1 MTAIPDIRRRWLQA
15 TATHRARLGR
25 VLRFGLIGLSGT
37 AVNTAALGVVTGVG
51 GLHYVA
57 GAVLATQVSTTYNFA
72 LTNHFVFVDDG
83 DHRFGPLAR
92 YVQFSAVNNS
102 MLLLRVPII
111 IVLTTAGLHYLASNV
126 VSMLVLFVVRFV
138 VADQVI
144 WRRTAAAVPER
155 VPTARGSSVDG

>member
-1 MTAIPDIRRRWLQA
+1 MTAIPAIRQRCLQA

-37 AVNTAALGVVTGVG
+37 AVNTAALAVVTGVA

-57 GAVLATQVSTTYNFA
+57 GAVFATQASTTYNFA
-72 LTNHFVFVDDG
+72 LTNHFVFADDG
-83 DHRFGPLAR
+83 HHRFGPLAR
-92 YVQFSAVNNS
+92 YVQFSAVSNS

-111 IVLTTAGLHYLASNV
+111 VVLTTLGLHYLASNV

-138 VADQVI
+138 VADQII
-144 WRRTAAAVPER
+144 WRRTAAPVTGP
-155 VPTARGSSVDG
+155 VLTTGGSSVDG